1 VTKGA
6 RRFAALA
13 AVLGLAACAQASTS
27 DSVPV
32 LNTLSTPQPPPPVD
46 HLAPGELVEGSE
58 SAFGMALPRDVHI
71 DSMFALVVYAS
82 GDVSVHSLTK
92 YLRARLQGGSLDE
105 DDSGSTFVHTRIA
118 SQPGREFFIRIRR
131 TPRGSLAEIRDSTQP
146 PAPDLPD
153 EAARWRAV
161 GLTPQGRVLD
171 PTHLD

>member
-6 RRFAALA
+6 RRFAAVA
-13 AVLGLAACAQASTS
+13 AALGLASCAQAPSTS
-27 DSVPV
+27 DGVPTT
-32 LNTLSTPQPPPPVD
+32 NAQPTPQPPPVD

-71 DSMFALVVYAS
+71 DNMFSLVVYVS

-105 DDSGSTFVHTRIA
+105 DDSGSTFVHTRIP

-131 TPRGSLAEIRDSTQP
+131 TLRGSLAEIRDSTQP